1 MDREELW
8 TPADDETLRGAL
20 DTLRWETDLLPLSD
34 VRFVKARGNARHR
47 RAQLVGSMSV
57 AAAVA
62 ALGFIGFHSMG
73 TNQSLNVGPA
83 ATSTPAP
90 TSAPSAHPTVIIA
103 APGPLLVAAEWQRAL
118 GYTETVK
125 LGEMRSGEGVDT
137 CVSAPGTQIAISYAV
152 LANPHG
158 YGDLYGVQGTYR
170 AGSSEAGNTAAAKA
184 ASQIVSCRGPG
195 PGSDY
200 KAEADAA
207 WPKVFRSAPNP
218 KSAPGVWFIVAHQ
231 GALISL
237 LSVGDPTA
245 LHPVTDAGFSLAQI
259 QALALAAQQ
268 RLVQEVEHG
277 LATAQRP
284 SVAATTQTD
293 PAPATTQTAR

>member
-1 MDREELW
+1 MDEQELW
-8 TPADDETLRGAL
+8 MPDDDEALRGAL
-20 DTLRWETDLLPLSD
+20 DTLQWETEALPLAD
-34 VRFVKARGNARHR
+34 VRFIKARGNARR
-47 RAQLVGSMSV
+47 RRTQIVGAV
-57 AAAVA
+57 TAAAAVA
-62 ALGFIGFHSMG
+62 AFSFIGYHALGSNQG
-73 TNQSLNVGPA
+73 LVPRPARSNTSVTNTPSPTTPVA
-83 ATSTPAP
+83 AA
-90 TSAPSAHPTVIIA
+90 
-103 APGPLLVAAEWQRAL
+103 GPLLAADEWQRAL

-207 WPKVFRSAPNP
+207 WPKVFRRAPNP

-231 GALISL
+231 GALTSL

-245 LHPVTDAGFSLAQI
+245 LHPVTDAAFSLAQI

-268 RLVQEVEHG
+268 RLVQLEE
-277 LATAQRP
+277 TK
-284 SVAATTQTD
+284 
-293 PAPATTQTAR
+293 